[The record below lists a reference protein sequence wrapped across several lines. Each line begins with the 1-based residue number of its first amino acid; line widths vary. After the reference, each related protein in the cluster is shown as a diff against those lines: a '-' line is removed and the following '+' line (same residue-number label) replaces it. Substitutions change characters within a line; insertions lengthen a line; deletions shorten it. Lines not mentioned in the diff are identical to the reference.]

1 MSWSP
6 PLQPCAHCYGPK
18 PRGRGRKLCDRC
30 AGKVQRGRCRQCGA
44 PKQRNAQLCW
54 RCRRQNRWAIKRRGT
69 IRRRQPCVRCGR
81 PKQPGRS
88 RKYCD
93 ACRAVRAAAAA
104 APKLCCICG
113 LNAVRYVGAKQC
125 SACIAK
131 VNERRRERFR
141 YLHPN
146 ARRLRGPIYLQADF
160 VDARPLAAFMRD
172 AYPGADYV
180 TLAHLLKLD
189 ANVARRVFEGESGRI
204 ALDIVDRAL
213 TTGLG
218 RPDLVNVLYPVPEV
232 MAA

>member
-1 MSWSP
+1 MSWRP
-6 PLQPCAHCYGPK
+6 HLQPCAQCYGPK

-30 AGKVQRGRCRQCGA
+30 AAEHRRGRCRQCGG
-44 PKQRNAQLCW
+44 PKERKAQLCP
-54 RCRRQNRWAIKRRGT
+54 RCRRQNRWANKRRQA
-69 IRRRQPCVRCGR
+69 IRCRRPCVGCGK

-88 RKYCD
+88 RRYCD
-93 ACRAVRAAAAA
+93 ACRAARAAVAA
-104 APKLCCICG
+104 APKLCRVCG
-113 LNAVRYVGAKQC
+113 LNAVRYEGAKQC
-125 SACIAK
+125 SACIVK
-131 VNERRRERFR
+131 VKERRREHFR

-146 ARRLRGPIYLQADF
+146 ARQRRAPVYLQSDF

-204 ALDIVDRAL
+204 ALAIVDRAL

-218 RPDLVNVLYPVPEV
+218 RPDLVNVLYPVPEA